1 MTNGNPLAPRTPE
14 EFEQLPDVADTV
26 QKLKDAGYLV
36 VAVLNQPH
44 IGNDRVSRT
53 LVDQMHAQLNALLPV
68 DNM

>member
-1 MTNGNPLAPRTPE
+1 ML
-14 EFEQLPDVADTV
+14 TV
-26 QKLKDAGYLV
+26 LTGPIAFVHCKCCCV
-36 VAVLNQPH
+36 VAVLNQPP